1 MSQLSWTESLQITD
15 LIEQINQGFCVLDAN
30 GRIQYSNVR
39 FAEMLGYSQ
48 DEVVGFSYH
57 SLFKMDEV
65 DFVLDD
71 NIHEKEITLLIKDG
85 NSTKGKVT
93 INSLDDESHK
103 WYILL
108 SEAKSSDYR
117 LNSEFLE
124 ALDLASPHRL
134 VVDRDLKIQ
143 FLSKPFTGYD
153 SEHFIGRSALEG
165 VDPEYRDGVR
175 DAIEAVFEEGAI
187 GSIEI
192 SNSVPNHPT
201 SWYVLRISPIR
212 QQDVVTAVVIT
223 SVDITERVHTEKA
236 LRESEGKFRGL
247 FENATDGIALTDE
260 KGNVITIN
268 SAYKDLFGIERR
280 DVLGKPVWEAESMLM
295 IGASKIPEYMKNVE
309 TALSSFYTEG
319 DAYWLNKVTKGEFIH
334 PKTNLL
340 VWFEQQ
346 SFKIPTSS
354 GSMLC
359 SFVWDVT
366 ERHKNEEAR
375 KRTEKL
381 YRALFEQTNDAI
393 LLLNLEGMHI
403 DANQRAS
410 ELLGYSLA
418 EFCEIGF
425 TDIIAKSELA
435 EAKSRFAE
443 LLEGKIL
450 PIYERTLRTKSG
462 EEVTVDNSVSLVRD
476 ENGESLHIQCI
487 MRDVTEKKR
496 TLEFLRESEERLDLA
511 LQGADLG
518 VWDWDTEKNELKL
531 SDRYARILGFE
542 PEDIGIDYDKWETL
556 IHPDDLPI
564 MEERWNTHV
573 RGETPFYSSEH
584 RMRTKSGDY
593 KWILERGKV
602 IEYNAEGGTKRASG
616 TILDITERV
625 LAEQALREEESK
637 YRTIVEQSLIGIAI
651 IPKGPVTIDF
661 VNSGLA
667 NMLHYS
673 VEELVRMDTNEIT
686 NLIHINDQEF
696 FRDYLRSALREE
708 SRDDFIGVRLIT
720 KDNSQIWVELSAGRI
735 NYRGSPAIQVTIIDI
750 TKRHEMEDG
759 LRMSEAKGRMLL
771 QSLNDLVIVHD
782 EHDSYA
788 EVYTGNDEILY
799 IPSSELMGRHIL
811 DVLPEGVAEN
821 YLKSI
826 QAVRETGHSITL
838 DYPLTVKGHNRWF
851 SANISP
857 HEDGTS
863 IVVVIREIT
872 ARYDAEQAL
881 HRDRRIFRELAE
893 SFVQS
898 KDITELTQNIL
909 NGIVEAYN
917 FDNGIFTEYDAKR
930 NVLHLT
936 AAVGYFS
943 SPVNPD
949 FHLTDEATNSSF
961 ISHVYQTKEPL
972 YISDIANDVSA
983 KPFLRSFQPFVTKS
997 ALAAPILDENGN
1009 VIAVIGFSTD
1019 TPRTFTDS
1027 DKELFSPISRML
1039 GTLLERRYADIAKQT
1054 AQDALERER
1063 KAFQSIATAVVH
1075 SLDTSDLASNILKGL
1090 IDALGFDF
1098 GTLRLYNAEEKVLQ
1112 PTAIVGIEPS
1122 KLTPS
1127 IPCCTDEE
1135 PQHLVSL
1142 VATTKE
1148 KIIASNVFKHESTL
1162 KFKERFE
1169 DINVKSVIVWPIVN
1183 ESDEMIGVF
1192 SIGSFTYTDI
1202 PESTRPFFDTLAGL
1216 LNTLFERKKAE
1227 EALKISKRRYQE
1239 LITDMLEGIGLADL
1253 DERLIF
1259 VNKSFAEMLG
1269 YQPKELIGMSLLD
1282 IVDSDDIQK
1291 IVKQTEMRR
1300 MGTASSYTHKFIRK
1314 DGAKR
1319 TVRISAVPSRDDG
1332 GEIDGTIAIVTD
1344 ITERIE
1350 AEDALKES
1358 EAQFR
1363 NIFES
1368 SPVGM
1373 HLAEISDDDHLILV
1387 DANPASEEFDMKYSG
1402 IKHFEIG
1409 SRLDYE
1415 IRGQSGKVI
1424 EDKYKDI
1431 LATGIPWNLEDDLV
1445 DREGNVLGAVQLQ
1458 IFRAS
1463 SKNIVTSFLDISERV
1478 LAERQIRELNQELAQ
1493 RVQERT
1499 AQLAA
1504 ANKELE
1510 AFAYSVSHDLRAP
1523 LRTMDGFS
1531 KALLEDYSANIDETG
1546 QDYLR
1551 RVRAAATR
1559 MGSLIEDI
1567 LSLSRVTRTEMDQV
1581 NVNLSNLARE
1591 AMQELTELEPD
1602 RSVVFTAVD
1611 VATARCDRRLMK
1623 VAIHNLIENAWK
1635 FSDKVDEAK
1644 IEFGTRLM
1652 DGKRVFFV
1660 KDNGAGFDM
1669 KHKEKLFTPFQRLHP
1684 SEEFEGTG
1692 IGLATV
1698 QRVITRHGGLIWAES
1713 KVNEGSTFYFTI
1725 PD

>member
-1 MSQLSWTESLQITD
+1 MSQLSWTESLQVID
-15 LIEQINQGFCVLDAN
+15 LTEQINQGFSVLDAHGN
-30 GRIQYSNVR
+30 IQYSNTR
-39 FAEMLGYSQ
+39 FLEMLGYSK
-48 DEVVGFSYH
+48 DEIVGVSYH
-57 SLFKMDEV
+57 SLFKMNGV
-65 DFVLDD
+65 DFILET
-71 NIHEKEITLLIKDG
+71 NIHDKEITLLTKDRG
-85 NSTKGKVT
+85 IAKANISVHS
-93 INSLDDESHK
+93 IDDESHK

-108 SEAKSSDYR
+108 SETKSSDYR
-117 LNSEFLE
+117 LKSEFLE

-134 VVDRDLKIQ
+134 VVGRDLKIQ
-143 FLSKPFTGYD
+143 YLSKPFTGYD
-153 SEHFIGRSALEG
+153 SEYFIGHSALEG
-165 VDPEYRDGVR
+165 VDPEYREGVR
-175 DAIEAVFEEGAI
+175 DAIEAVFEEGAT

-192 SNSVPNHPT
+192 SSSMVDNPT
-201 SWYVLRISPIR
+201 NWNVLRISPIY
-212 QQDVVTAVVIT
+212 QHEVITAAVIT
-223 SVDITERVHTEKA
+223 SVDITERVHTEEA
-236 LRESEGKFRGL
+236 LRESEKKFRGL
-247 FENATDGIALTDE
+247 FENATDGIALANE
-260 KGNVITIN
+260 KGNIITVN
-268 SAYKDLFGIERR
+268 SAFENLFGIERH
-280 DVLGKPVWEAESMLM
+280 DVLGKSVWNAQSMLM
-295 IGASKIPEYMKNVE
+295 ARSSIVPEYTKKIE
-309 TALSSFYTEG
+309 TAITSFLAEG
-319 DAYWLNKVTKGEFIH
+319 DAHWLNKVTKGEFIH
-334 PKTNLL
+334 PKTNAH

-346 SFKIPTSS
+346 SFKIPTSN

-359 SFVWDVT
+359 SFVWDVS
-366 ERHKNEEAR
+366 ERHKYEEAR
-375 KRTEKL
+375 RRSEKL

-393 LLLNLEGMHI
+393 LLLNLEGKHI

-410 ELLGYSLA
+410 ELLGYTLN
-418 EFCEIGF
+418 EFREISF
-425 TDIIAKSELA
+425 TDAIIKSELE

-443 LLEGKIL
+443 LLEGKTL
-450 PIYERTLRTKSG
+450 PIYERTLCTKSG
-462 EEVTVDNSVSLVRD
+462 DEVIVDNNVSLVRD
-476 ENGESLHIQCI
+476 ENGEPLHIQCI

-496 TLEFLRESEERLDLA
+496 TLEFLRASEERLGLA

-518 VWDWDTEKNELKL
+518 VWDWDAENNELKL
-531 SDRYARILGFE
+531 SDRYVSILGFE
-542 PEDIGIDYDKWETL
+542 QEDFGTSYNKWETL
-556 IHPDDLPI
+556 IHPDDLLK
-564 MEERWNTHV
+564 MEERWAAHV
-573 RGETPFYSSEH
+573 DGKTPFYSSEH

-602 IEYNAEGGTKRASG
+602 IEHNTEGGTKRASG

-625 LAEQALREEESK
+625 MAEQALREEESK
-637 YRTIVEQSLIGIAI
+637 YRTIIEQSLIGIAI
-651 IPKGPVTIDF
+651 LPEGSVKIHF
-661 VNSGLA
+661 ANSGLA
-667 NMLHYS
+667 NMLEYS
-673 VEELVRMDTNEIT
+673 VEEIVHMSREEILRLT
-686 NLIHINDQEF
+686 HAEDQELLDEY
-696 FRDYLRSALREE
+696 FRAAIRDE
-708 SRDDFIGVRLIT
+708 SRQDFIVARLVK

-735 NYRGSPAIQVTIIDI
+735 EYRGSSAILVTIIDI
-750 TKRHEMEDG
+750 TKRREMEDG

-782 EHDSYA
+782 ENDNYA
-788 EVYTGNDEILY
+788 EVYTGNDELLY
-799 IPSSELMGRHIL
+799 IPPSEFIGRHIL
-811 DVLPEGVAEN
+811 EVLPEGAAEN

-826 QAVRETGHSITL
+826 QTVRETGQSITL
-838 DYPLTVKGHNRWF
+838 DYPLTVKDDKRWF

-863 IVVVIREIT
+863 VVVVIRDIT
-872 ARYDAEQAL
+872 ARYNAEL
-881 HRDRRIFRELAE
+881 SVHRDRRIFRELAE

-930 NVLHLT
+930 DVLHLT

-943 SPVNPD
+943 SPVSSD
-949 FHLTDEATNSSF
+949 FNLTDEDANSSF
-961 ISHVYQTKEPL
+961 ISHVYQSKEPQF
-972 YISDIANDVSA
+972 ISDIASEVSE

-997 ALAAPILDENGN
+997 ALAAPIIDENDN
-1009 VIAVIGFSTD
+1009 VLAVIGFSTD
-1019 TPRTFTDS
+1019 SPRTFTDS
-1027 DKELFSPISRML
+1027 DKELFNPITRML
-1039 GTLLERRYADIAKQT
+1039 GTLLERRYAEVAKQL

-1063 KAFQSIATAVVH
+1063 KAFQTIATAVVH
-1075 SLDTSDLASNILKGL
+1075 SLDTRDLASNILKGL

-1098 GTLRLYNAEEKVLQ
+1098 GTLRLYNAEDKVLQ

-1122 KLTPS
+1122 KLTHS
-1127 IPCCTDEE
+1127 VPCCTDEE

-1142 VATTKE
+1142 VAMTKE
-1148 KIIASNVFKHESTL
+1148 KIIASNVFRHESTL

-1169 DINVKSVIVWPIVN
+1169 AINVKSVVVWPILN
-1183 ESDEMIGVF
+1183 ESDEPIGVL
-1192 SIGSFTYTDI
+1192 SIGSFSHTDI
-1202 PESTRPFFDTLAGL
+1202 PESTRPFFDALAGL

-1227 EALKISKRRYQE
+1227 QALKISKRRYQD
-1239 LITDMLEGIGLADL
+1239 LITDMLEGIGMADL

-1259 VNKSFAEMLG
+1259 VNESLAEILG
-1269 YQPKELIGMSLLD
+1269 YTPDELVGKSLLD
-1282 IVDSDDIQK
+1282 LVDSNEIQK
-1291 IVKQTEMRR
+1291 IVKQTELRR
-1300 MGTASSYTHKFIRK
+1300 MGETSSYIHKFIRK
-1314 DGAKR
+1314 DGERR
-1319 TVRISAVPSRDDG
+1319 TVRVSAVPSRDDD

-1358 EAQFR
+1358 EARFR

-1373 HLAEISDDDHLILV
+1373 HLAEISKDGHLLLV
-1387 DANPASEEFDMKYSG
+1387 DANPASEEFDMKYSS

-1415 IRGQSGKVI
+1415 IKGQSGKVI
-1424 EDKYKDI
+1424 EEKYKEI

-1445 DREGNVLGAVQLQ
+1445 DMEGNVLGAVQLQ

-1478 LAERQIRELNQELAQ
+1478 IAERQIRELNQELAQ

-1531 KALLEDYSANIDETG
+1531 KALLEDYSAKVDETG

-1581 NVNLSNLARE
+1581 NVNLSDLARE

-1602 RSVVFTAVD
+1602 RSIVFSAID

-1623 VAIHNLIENAWK
+1623 VAIYNLIENAWK
-1635 FSDKVDEAK
+1635 FSNKVEEAK
-1644 IEFGTRLM
+1644 IEFGTKLM

-1698 QRVITRHGGLIWAES
+1698 QRVITRHGGLIWADS

-1725 PD
+1725 PE